1 MDFSMKRNY
10 GIIGQFKGTVV
21 LINVQRNTFN

>member
-10 GIIGQFKGTVV
+10 GIIVQLKGTVV

>member
-1 MDFSMKRNY
+1 MDFSMKKNY
-10 GIIGQFKGTVV
+10 GIIVQFKRNVV